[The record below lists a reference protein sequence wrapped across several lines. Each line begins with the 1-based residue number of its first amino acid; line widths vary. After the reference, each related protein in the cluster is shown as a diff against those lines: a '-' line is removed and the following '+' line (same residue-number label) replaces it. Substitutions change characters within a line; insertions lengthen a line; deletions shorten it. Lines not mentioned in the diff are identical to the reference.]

1 VLEIAVRRAVLV
13 LALACGVVLV
23 GCSGDSKVSTNP
35 PPPPDPI
42 SVTTASLPDGQVGS
56 NYSATLTATGGQAP
70 LSWAVSS
77 GALPAGLSLASSGV
91 ISGTPTTATA
101 ATPITFRVSDSGATA
116 LTQTVT
122 LQLTVHSAPSPISVT
137 ITSLPN
143 GQVGHAYSATL
154 TASGGTAPLSWA
166 ITSGTLP
173 AGLVLSSAGMISGTP
188 TVTAAAA
195 PIAFTVS
202 DSSAVAQTQSVS
214 LTLTVIAADP
224 PSFSIT
230 TTSLPIGQVGHAY
243 SATLTA
249 SGGTGPLSW
258 AIGSG
263 VLPPGLTLASTGIIS
278 GTPTASAAA
287 TPITFTVRDSS
298 TVVQTQSVALQLSV
312 SPAVISVSVSPA
324 RAAVAV
330 TQALTLTATTSDY
343 AGASWSISPTGG
355 AFSAPNSASGAQV
368 ILTAPSSAGV
378 YTVTA
383 TSVTDPT
390 KSASITVGVT
400 DLAGVFT
407 YHNDLARDGVN
418 TQEYAL
424 TTKTV
429 NSATFGKLFSCTVD
443 GAVYAQ
449 PLWVANLS
457 IEGSRH
463 NVVFVATMHDSL
475 YAFDADTSPC
485 VQLWNASLIDTSHG
499 AASGEVSVA
508 AGTTYWLVGAGGGD
522 TAPEVG
528 VTGTPVID
536 PASGILYVVSM
547 STNAAGTSFYQRLHA
562 IDIATG
568 HEKPGSPVL
577 IEGTYPGTHSGGT
590 SVAFQAGVERQRC
603 GLALVNG
610 RVYIAWGS
618 FEDHGQYYGWI
629 MGYSYNGGIL
639 ERSSVLNVAPNVG
652 AAGIWMSGGA
662 PAADSTGEIYVGTGN
677 SGPNLN
683 VGSGA
688 NSDYGSS
695 VLKLSSGLAVLDWF
709 MPTNYVNLNKLDVD
723 LGAGGSTVFVSPPTG
738 PYQHLLFTGGK
749 DGTLWLLNADHLGG
763 LGDGQ
768 ALQYLTQGAGSLGK
782 IFATPA
788 FWNNTLFYAPSTQ
801 PLVAYAFD
809 PSIGKLN
816 PAMPTSH
823 SPTPYY
829 FPGATPSVSA
839 SGSSS
844 NGIVWAIQQIGFC
857 TTQAPRC
864 GPAILYAYD
873 ATNLAT
879 ELWNSS
885 KNAADAA
892 GNAVKFTVPT
902 VANGKVYIGTRG
914 NNTGGV
920 YGSTSIS
927 GELDVYGLKP
937 N

>member
-1 VLEIAVRRAVLV
+1 VLEVAVRRAVLV
-13 LALACGVVLV
+13 LVLACGLVLV

-35 PPPPDPI
+35 PPQDPI
-42 SVTTASLPDGQVGS
+42 SVTTTALPDGQVGGS
-56 NYSATLTATGGQAP
+56 YSTTLTATGGQAP
-70 LSWAVSS
+70 LSWVVSS

-91 ISGTPTTATA
+91 ISGTPTAPAA
-101 ATPITFRVSDSGATA
+101 ATPITFMVSDSSATA

-122 LQLTVHSAPSPISVT
+122 LQLMVHSAPPAISVT

-154 TASGGTAPLSWA
+154 TASGGIAPLSWA

-173 AGLVLSSAGMISGTP
+173 AGLTLASAGVISGTP
-188 TVTAAAA
+188 TAAASA
-195 PIAFTVS
+195 TAITFTVS

-214 LTLTVIAADP
+214 LTLTVIPAGP
-224 PSFSIT
+224 PPISIT

-249 SGGTGPLSW
+249 SGGTAPLSW
-258 AIGSG
+258 TISSG
-263 VLPPGLTLASTGIIS
+263 VLPAGLTLASAGIIS

-287 TPITFTVRDSS
+287 TPITLTVRDSGA
-298 TVVQTQSVALQLSV
+298 VVQTQSVALNLSV

-330 TQALTLTATTSDY
+330 TQALALTATTSDY

-368 ILTAPSSAGV
+368 TLTAPSSAGV

-383 TSVTDPT
+383 TSVADPT

-424 TTKTV
+424 TTKSV
-429 NSATFGKLFSCTVD
+429 NSATFGKLFSCTAD

-457 IEGSRH
+457 IGGSRH

-499 AASGEVSVA
+499 ATSGEVSVA

-562 IDIATG
+562 IDIGTG

-577 IEGTYPGTHSGGT
+577 IEGTYPGTGTGGT
-590 SVAFQAGVERQRC
+590 SVAFNAGVERQRA

-610 RVYIAWGS
+610 QVYIAWAS
-618 FEDHGQYYGWI
+618 FEDHGQWYGWI
-629 MGYSYNGGIL
+629 MGYSYNGSAL
-639 ERSSVLNVAPNVG
+639 AQSSVLNVAPNLRG
-652 AAGIWMSGGA
+652 AGIWMSGGA
-662 PAADSTGEIYVGTGN
+662 PAADSTGNIYVSTGN
-677 SGPNLN
+677 GGSSAFNSSAPNN
-683 VGSGA
+683 
-688 NSDYGSS
+688 DYGSS
-695 VLKLSSGLAVLDWF
+695 VLKLSSGLTVSDFFTPSAYAALN
-709 MPTNYVNLNKLDVD
+709 TNDVD
-723 LGAGGSTVFVSPPTG
+723 LGAGGATVIVSPSTG
-738 PYQHLLFTGGK
+738 PYRHLVFTGGK
-749 DGTLWLLNADHLGG
+749 DGTLWLLNGDDLGG
-763 LGDGQ
+763 LGDAQ

-782 IFATPA
+782 LFATPA
-788 FWNNTLFYAPSTQ
+788 FWNNTLFYAPSSTR
-801 PLVAYAFD
+801 LVAYAFD
-809 PSIGKLN
+809 TSVGKLN
-816 PAMPTSH
+816 PAMPTSQ
-823 SPTPYY
+823 SATSYY

-844 NGIVWAIQQIGFC
+844 NGIVWAIDQAGLC
-857 TTQAPRC
+857 TTQAPKC
-864 GPAILYAYD
+864 GPAVLHAYD

-902 VANGKVYIGTRG
+902 AANGKVYIGTRG